1 MLVVAFGSAASAASS
16 KTILIGQNAIETGP
30 AATSFDWTTGFEA
43 YLNYVN
49 STGGINGY
57 KFKAAVE
64 DNAYTATQSAQA
76 QSQLQGQNPFTTFV
90 VGTVPVGAVVPSL
103 KSQGYSGILY
113 ASCDGDQLD
122 SLTSASLPLWG
133 TVPSYSR
140 LVKYDASFVMN
151 TLKSK
156 SFGFAYEDDSLA
168 QGAAASVSKYVGTQG
183 GSLTTKVAVPGTTT
197 NYVPLAT
204 QLQAS
209 GAKTVLAWT
218 DAPLLASLQKAAAQI
233 GYHPIWVSP
242 FFSQSTGYLKLAGS
256 LAEGTYIDGYLPP
269 DTATTPAMKL
279 YTKWITEISPKWVDG
294 GQNGWQMAAAM
305 LAGVKIATN
314 GNKALTPASLS
325 KAMLKVSGKVA
336 LEQMSFTKTRHW
348 GSSTAAMYQVQNG
361 KFVQVK
367 APSPLPA

>member
-1 MLVVAFGSAASAASS
+1 
-16 KTILIGQNAIETGP
+16 
-30 AATSFDWTTGFEA
+30 
-43 YLNYVN
+43 
-49 STGGINGY
+49 
-57 KFKAAVE
+57 
-64 DNAYTATQSAQA
+64 
-76 QSQLQGQNPFTTFV
+76 
-90 VGTVPVGAVVPSL
+90 
-103 KSQGYSGILY
+103 
-113 ASCDGDQLD
+113 
-122 SLTSASLPLWG
+122 
-133 TVPSYSR
+133 
-140 LVKYDASFVMN
+140 
-151 TLKSK
+151 
-156 SFGFAYEDDSLA
+156 
-168 QGAAASVSKYVGTQG
+168 VGTQG
-183 GSLTTKVAVPGTTT
+183 GSLTAKVAVPGTTT

-233 GYHPIWVSP
+233 GYHPTWVSP
-242 FFSQSTGYLKLAGS
+242 FFSQSTGYLKLAGNLS
-256 LAEGTYIDGYLPP
+256 EGTYIDGYLPP

-279 YTKWITEISPKWVDG
+279 YTKWITKISPKWIDG

-325 KAMLKVSGKVA
+325 KAMLKVSGTVA

-348 GSSTAAMYQVQNG
+348 GSSTAAMYQVKNG